1 MTTSIGFIGAGRM
14 ASAICDGLL
23 KTEADLNIYAHD
35 PQLKGSTWGDR
46 PCELLPI
53 EELMNRCEWIV
64 WSIKPQV
71 FSSNSSTW
79 EKLQFNGKGM
89 ISVMAG
95 IAASS
100 IEALFNGVAVVR
112 TMPNTPMMNGEGMV
126 AIATGAHA
134 SAEHLDE
141 VEQFF
146 KPVAVTMRVQEQQ
159 LDGVTAISG
168 SGPAYAFYL
177 AEEVSKRSQE
187 LGLDPNT
194 AIKLWAQTLKG
205 AAAML
210 EENQDPETLRAQ
222 VTSPGGTT
230 HAAIET
236 FNAGFVAE
244 NFGRGLIAAH
254 QRSLELSDS

>member
-1 MTTSIGFIGAGRM
+1 M

-23 KTEADLNIYAHD
+23 KTKADINIFAHD
-35 PQLKGSTWGDR
+35 PQLKGTTWEDR
-46 PCELLPI
+46 PCASLPL
-53 EELMNRCEWIV
+53 EELMNRCQWIV

-79 EKLQFNGKGM
+79 ESLEFKGKGM

-95 IAASS
+95 IPASS
-100 IEALFNGVAVVR
+100 IEALFNGVPVVR

-126 AIATGAHA
+126 AIAAGTHAH
-134 SAEHLDE
+134 EKHLDE

-146 KPVAVTMRVQEQQ
+146 KPVALTMRVQEDQ

-187 LGLDPNT
+187 LGLDPQT

-205 AAAML
+205 AAVML
-210 EENQDPETLRAQ
+210 EQNQDPEALRAQ

-236 FNAGFVAE
+236 FKAGLVAE
-244 NFGRGLIAAH
+244 NFGRGLMAAH
-254 QRSLELSDS
+254 HRSLELSGS

>member
-1 MTTSIGFIGAGRM
+1 MTRSIGFIGAGRM

-23 KTEADLNIYAHD
+23 KTGTNYSICAHD
-35 PQLKGSTWGDR
+35 PMLEGETWGHR
-46 PCELLPI
+46 PCELVSI
-53 EELMNRCEWIV
+53 EELMNRCEWVV

-71 FSSNSSTW
+71 FSTHSLTW
-79 EKLQFNGKGM
+79 KKLHFKGKGM

-95 IAASS
+95 IATSS
-100 IEALFNGVAVVR
+100 IEAFFDHVPVIR

-126 AIATGAHA
+126 ALAMGSHA
-134 SAEHLDE
+134 RTEHLDE
-141 VEQFF
+141 VEHFF
-146 KPVAVTMRVQEQQ
+146 KPVAVTLRVEEQQ

-177 AEEVSKRSQE
+177 AEEIAKRSQE
-187 LGLDPNT
+187 LGLDAKT

-210 EENQDPETLRAQ
+210 EENQDPQALRAQ

-236 FNAGFVAE
+236 FKTGLVAE
-244 NFGRGLIAAH
+244 NFGRGLTAAH
-254 QRSLELSDS
+254 QRSLELSGS